1 MRLAGKRGHPSG
13 GGEEEGLQRVTDR
26 CKLKGKSPFET
37 TQVFQIYKVPFIK
50 RVSI

>member
-13 GGEEEGLQRVTDR
+13 GGEGLQRVTDR

-37 TQVFQIYKVPFIK
+37 IQGFQIYKVPFIK